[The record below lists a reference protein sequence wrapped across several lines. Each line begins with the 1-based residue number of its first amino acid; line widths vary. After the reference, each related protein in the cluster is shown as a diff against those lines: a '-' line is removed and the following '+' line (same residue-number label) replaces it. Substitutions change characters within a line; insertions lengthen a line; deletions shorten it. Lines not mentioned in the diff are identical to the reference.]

1 MSEIFGIEFDKHIY
15 KNLFDEIDFR
25 DLKSLLG
32 NKTGSNKQ
40 QYFIQEFPSLLDRPD
55 FTNIFSQILMTT
67 INQSSASEIFEGLC
81 KLLRLSYENQFKI
94 IISFF
99 YSMNDR
105 FTEDLKTIFITKCQE
120 FQKEGKQDQLTANTV
135 QTLMLLIN
143 SVDAFKNDFYFTNT
157 FINYLATTQNQ
168 IISQVNRQDDL
179 KQISD
184 VENLIENTAS
194 TDDSVELEKVFHDLG
209 PLIIN
214 NGISINKQELIDT
227 KLDEKRLA
235 NFIIFLCK
243 HQTWIED
250 KENRYLN
257 KVFLKSLNNDLSM
270 TIDENTEKKMNVN
283 WNIDQFY
290 KMFKNH
296 IENFDVSRKILK
308 LFIYFTNF

>member
-15 KNLFDEIDFR
+15 KSLFDEIDFR
-25 DLKSLLG
+25 DLKSLVA
-32 NKTGSNKQ
+32 NKSGSNKQ
-40 QYFIQEFPSLLDRPD
+40 QYFIQEFPSLLDRAD
-55 FTNIFSQILMTT
+55 FINIFSQILMTT
-67 INQSSASEIFEGLC
+67 SNQSTASEIFEGLS
-81 KLLRLSYENQFKI
+81 KLLRLSFENQFKI

-99 YSMNDR
+99 YSMTDR
-105 FTEDLKTIFITKCQE
+105 FVDEAKTIFVTKCQE
-120 FQKEGKQDQLTANTV
+120 FHKEGKHDQLSANTV
-135 QTLMLLIN
+135 QTLMLFIN
-143 SVDAFKNDFYFTNT
+143 SMDAFKNDYYFTNT
-157 FINYLATTQNQ
+157 FINFLATTQNQ
-168 IISQVNRQDDL
+168 TPSQSARQDDL

-184 VENLIENTAS
+184 VDSLIENTAS
-194 TDDSVELEKVFHDLG
+194 TDDSIEIEKVFHDLG

-214 NGISINKQELIDT
+214 NSINISKPELIDT

-243 HQTWIED
+243 HQSWIED

-290 KMFKNH
+290 KMFKNQ
-296 IENFDVSRKILK
+296 IENLDVRNK
-308 LFIYFTNF
+308 F